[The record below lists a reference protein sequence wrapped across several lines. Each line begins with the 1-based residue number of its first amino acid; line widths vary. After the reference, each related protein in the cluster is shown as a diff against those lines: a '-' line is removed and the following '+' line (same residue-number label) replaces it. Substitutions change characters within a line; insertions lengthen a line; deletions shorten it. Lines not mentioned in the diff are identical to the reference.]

1 MCIKRIEV
9 ASDVTWTVCQDC
21 PLQKVDKLPVEV
33 DKMRSCDREELK
45 NCQRL
50 ATGILVVNPSKDSNV
65 HVDRLQSPYQLK
77 LPWNFESQI

>member
-21 PLQKVDKLPVEV
+21 PLQKVNNLPVEV
-33 DKMRSCDREELK
+33 DTTRSCDREDQK

-50 ATGILVVNPSKDSNV
+50 TASIVVVNPSKDTNV
-65 HVDRLQSPYQLK
+65 HVDRLQSLYQLK
-77 LPWNFESQI
+77 LPWNFE